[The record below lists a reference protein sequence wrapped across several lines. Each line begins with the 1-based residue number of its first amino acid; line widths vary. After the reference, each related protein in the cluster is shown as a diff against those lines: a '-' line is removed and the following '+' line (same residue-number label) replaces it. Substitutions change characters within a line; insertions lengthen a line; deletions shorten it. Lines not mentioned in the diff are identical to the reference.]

1 MRLLAWAIF
10 GLVVVVLTTSWAL
23 DTNKARAVKISV
35 EINPSSIPG
44 DGRSSTTFTV
54 YVRNS
59 DGSPRQ
65 GDTIEVLNQVP
76 GLFDRTRALTN
87 EEGKAVFLFT
97 SSKSNKY
104 RPAAPVPVI
113 VTNTSLGKLIEVRK
127 TITATINV
135 TEPSPV
141 NETSPINETSQE
153 GGS

>member
-1 MRLLAWAIF
+1 MQRLAWAVF
-10 GLVVVVLTTSWAL
+10 GVVVVVLTTSWAM
-23 DTNKARAVKISV
+23 DRNKARAVEMNA

-54 YVRNS
+54 YVFNA

-65 GDTIEVLNQVP
+65 GDTIEVLNQLP
-76 GLFDRTRALTN
+76 GLFNRTRALSDD
-87 EEGKAVFLFT
+87 EGKAVFTFT

-113 VTNTSLGKLIEVRK
+113 VTNTSLGTLIEVRK
-127 TITATINV
+127 TITAIINV
-135 TEPSPV
+135 TEPG
-141 NETSPINETSQE
+141 PITEPSQE

>member
-1 MRLLAWAIF
+1 MRRFAWTIF
-10 GLVVVVLTTSWAL
+10 GVVVVVLTTSWAI

-35 EINPSSIPG
+35 EINPASIPG

-54 YVRNS
+54 YVRNA
-59 DGSPRQ
+59 DGSPRI

-76 GLFDRTRALTN
+76 GLFDRTRALSD
-87 EEGKAVFLFT
+87 EEGKAEFVFT

-113 VTNTSLGKLIEVRK
+113 VTNTSLGTLIEVRK
-127 TITATINV
+127 TITAIIDV
-135 TEPSPV
+135 TEPG
-141 NETSPINETSQE
+141 PITEPSQE